1 MRCILQERLFFLTTP
16 LPCLLALVTSYFI
29 PEFQNNQYK
38 AWIDMGNEELRNLIT
53 TVKLGA
59 FPSPSFHETIGL
71 KEQTHAYCFPLGKPF
86 KYLVLVRVIN
96 QKKYFLNTPD

>member
-1 MRCILQERLFFLTTP
+1 
-16 LPCLLALVTSYFI
+16 
-29 PEFQNNQYK
+29 
-38 AWIDMGNEELRNLIT
+38 MGNEELRNLIT

-71 KEQTHAYCFPLGKPF
+71 KEQTHTYCFPLGKPF

-96 QKKYFLNTPD
+96 QKKYFLNTPDWPVKLEIDYLPITSQVFA